1 MAWHGILGH
10 DDVAQQFRQA
20 IGRGRLASSFLFAG
34 PAGIGK
40 LTFAVKLGQSLLCL
54 QRPEAALDPC
64 ECCPSCLQVAAG
76 THPDLEIV
84 SKPEDKSFLPLELF
98 IGDKEH
104 RMKEGLCRKIALR
117 PFLGGRKI
125 AIIDDADFLNA
136 EGANCLLKTLE
147 EPPPQSLLILIGTSA
162 AKQLPT
168 IRSRCQLIRFR
179 PLRTEQVEELLLS
192 RGLVAE
198 PSEAQRLAAASEGSV
213 QRAMELADAELWDF
227 RDKLQQRLAEPQMD
241 GVGLA
246 KTVMALIE
254 EAGKDA
260 PVKRRRMRQIA
271 RFTADFYR
279 AVLRQ
284 RCGAAETD
292 DGHGWDA
299 LAAALRSWPGD
310 GENGRCLPGADPR
323 RGRPNRA
330 ECPPGDAGGVL
341 VPRLDADHASG
352 GLLAM
357 QPPLEKRKRKWG
369 KGR

>member
-10 DDVAQQFRQA
+10 DDVARQFRQA

-40 LTFAVKLGQSLLCL
+40 MTFAVKLGQSLLCPE
-54 QRPEAALDPC
+54 RPEAALDPC
-64 ECCPSCLQVAAG
+64 ECCPSCLQIAAR
-76 THPDLEIV
+76 THPDLQIV

-104 RMKEGLCRKIALR
+104 RMREGLCRSIALK

-147 EPPPQSLLILIGTSA
+147 EPPPQSVLILIGTSP

-179 PLRTEQVEELLLS
+179 PLGTEQVEALLLS
-192 RGLVAE
+192 LGLVAE
-198 PSEAQRLAAASEGSV
+198 PSVAHRLAAYSEGSL
-213 QRAMELADAELWDF
+213 QRALELADAELWDF
-227 RDKLQQRLAEPQMD
+227 RDKLHQRLAEPLMD

-246 KTVMALIE
+246 KTVMALVE
-254 EAGKDA
+254 EAGKEA
-260 PVKRRRMRQIA
+260 SAKRQRMRQIA

-284 RCGAAETD
+284 QCGVAASDE
-292 DGHGWDA
+292 GHPPDVVAGA
-299 LAAALRSWPGD
+299 RRRWPGD
-310 GENGRCLPGADPR
+310 AEMAAACLERTLDTADEIERNVHPATLVECWFHDLTRIAHSFGPR
-323 RGRPNRA
+323 PAN
-330 ECPPGDAGGVL
+330 V
-341 VPRLDADHASG
+341 
-352 GLLAM
+352 
-357 QPPLEKRKRKWG
+357 
-369 KGR
+369 